1 MGYTFREE
9 DCVVI
14 AEFYGVGPFRGTV
27 IQADVEQVKVGVP
40 VDLIDFR
47 HDPTANAVLSMLM
60 VGRGA
65 KFDINLPKLKGTTS
79 SARDRKTVQ
88 V

>member
-1 MGYTFREE
+1 MDHTFREE
-9 DCVVI
+9 DRVVI
-14 AEFYGVGPFRGTV
+14 AELHGVGPFRGTV

-47 HDPTANAVLSMLM
+47 HDPTANTVLSMLM
-60 VGRGA
+60 VCRGA
-65 KFDINLPKLKGTTS
+65 KYDINLPKLKGTTS